1 MQSVNIKGSA
11 IELLDVMLEKTDEK
25 SEDLVR
31 DIANNLD
38 IEALHHTLVEF
49 YELKNDQE
57 VKDNGYDDEAEAGLF
72 RTYHALVHLTDYEVS
87 KEKIGESSSK
97 ISQNQY
103 IMWAY
108 VPLIM
113 PVPGRPYHKSYVC
126 MMIHTQNMQTTFPN
140 INQHAGIVDLYS

>member
-57 VKDNGYDDEAEAGLF
+57 VKDNGYDDEAETGLF

-87 KEKIGESSSK
+87 REKIGESIHWTKNEISYIFYFPKHDISWYFLHFSSR
-97 ISQNQY
+97 
-103 IMWAY
+103 
-108 VPLIM
+108 
-113 PVPGRPYHKSYVC
+113 G
-126 MMIHTQNMQTTFPN
+126 
-140 INQHAGIVDLYS
+140 